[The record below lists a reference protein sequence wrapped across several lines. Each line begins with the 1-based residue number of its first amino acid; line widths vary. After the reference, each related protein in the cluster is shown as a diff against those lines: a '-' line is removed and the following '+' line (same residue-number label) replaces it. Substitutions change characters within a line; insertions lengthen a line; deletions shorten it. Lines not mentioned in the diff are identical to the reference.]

1 MNDVFIQTRCDER
14 HKEDRENMAKEFQ
27 TLREEIKKD
36 FEIAGLKIVKEVLD
50 KSEIEFASK
59 GRLKFLEKIV
69 YGAMTVMLV
78 FLLNQ
83 ILNTT
88 KNSNDLEK
96 KVQSLENKFNQTYEL
111 K

>member
-1 MNDVFIQTRCDER
+1 MTDIFIQARCDER

-50 KSEIEFASK
+50 KSEREFASK
-59 GRLKFLEKIV
+59 GRVRFLEKIV
-69 YGAMTVMLV
+69 YGAAAVMLI
-78 FLLNQ
+78 FILTQ

-88 KNSNDLEK
+88 KNNSDLEK
-96 KVQSLENKFNQTYEL
+96 QVKDLQVIVNDAIIKE
-111 K
+111 